1 MGAAVGTHNK
11 KTKEVIHIAIYHLS
25 VQIISRS
32 EGRSSI
38 AAAAY
43 RSGTK
48 IDSSWDGLTYDFTR
62 KNWIEH
68 TEVLLPAH
76 APKSFKDRSVLWNA
90 VEQAEK
96 SGNAQL
102 AREVEIALPAELSLP
117 KQIELIRSYVDHEFV
132 SRGMCADISIHNP
145 PRTNEHGVPVDCEG
159 NKTKDRSRMI
169 FQNPHAHIMLT
180 MRALDKNGKWQP
192 KSERAYICKKDQETL
207 TIPASKMKEAEVQG
221 WEKLYNFQVGRQ
233 KIKLTEAEGAERG
246 LKKVSRYAASVKIE
260 SQLSKDWNSPETL
273 KQWRESWA
281 YHCNQALEAEGL
293 SVRIDHRSFEE
304 QGILQLPTTH
314 MGVHAYHMEKKGI
327 KTDRGDMNRK
337 IKEDNRFLQQ
347 IEKRIKQLEEKERR
361 YLMKVV
367 AKLEG
372 SRARFIVAAYQQIS
386 LALQVA
392 TEEERIQKQMMKA
405 SAMARASE
413 QMIKGI
419 EALTETLT
427 HLQEELKH
435 TNPVQMKRKQELEK
449 KILETEHEIAKLKSQ
464 MKEVKMAYEQKKK
477 GPGMNLDAVEQ
488 TKTQIQS
495 LKRKQSQIYNE
506 FQDLVQEN
514 RMNLVRL
521 QEMMGLKRTYYDD
534 YIEKKLR
541 EHYKEKFDADALAK
555 ARQKAPDLQAGK
567 EEHLTKNKSKKI
579 LTSCARFF

>member
-1 MGAAVGTHNK
+1 M
-11 KTKEVIHIAIYHLS
+11 IHIAIYHLS

-32 EGRSSI
+32 DGRSSI

-48 IDSSWDGLTYDFTR
+48 IESSWDGLTYDFT
-62 KNWIEH
+62 KKHWIEH
-68 TEVLLPAH
+68 SEILLPAH

-96 SGNAQL
+96 SGIAQL

-117 KQIELIRSYVDHEFV
+117 KQIDLIRSYVDANFV

-145 PRTNEHGVPVDCEG
+145 PRTNEHGAPIDING
-159 NKTKDRSRMI
+159 NKTKNKEEMI
-169 FQNPHAHIMLT
+169 FQNPHAHVMLT
-180 MRALDKNGKWQP
+180 MRALNEQGKWQP
-192 KSERAYICKKDQETL
+192 KSERAYICKRGTETL
-207 TIPASKMKEAEVQG
+207 TIPASMMKNAEQQG
-221 WEKLYNFQVGRQ
+221 WEKLYNYQFGKQ
-233 KIKLTEAEGAERG
+233 KIKLTEPEGTERG

-260 SQLSKDWNSPETL
+260 SQLSKDWNSSDTL

-281 YHCNQALEAEGL
+281 DHCNRALEAEGL

-304 QGILQLPTTH
+304 QGVLQLPTVH
-314 MGVHAYHMEKKGI
+314 MGVHAYHLEKKGI

-361 YLMKVV
+361 YLMKVA

-386 LALQVA
+386 LAIQVA
-392 TEEERIQKQMMKA
+392 SEEERIQKQMMKA

-413 QMIKGI
+413 QMMAGI
-419 EALTETLT
+419 ESLTETLA
-427 HLQEELKH
+427 HFQEELKH
-435 TNPVQMKRKQELEK
+435 TNPVQMKKKQDLEE
-449 KILETEHEIAKLKSQ
+449 KILETEQEIMKLKAQ
-464 MKEVKMAYEQKKK
+464 LKEVKMAYEPRKKTL
-477 GPGMNLDAVEQ
+477 GMSADAVEQ
-488 TKTQIQS
+488 TKSQIQT
-495 LKRKQSQIYNE
+495 LKRKQGQIYSE
-506 FQDLVQEN
+506 FQSLVQEN
-514 RMNLVRL
+514 RTNLVRL

-534 YIEKKLR
+534 YIEQKLR
-541 EHYKEKFDADALAK
+541 EHYREKFDADALAK

-567 EEHLTKNKSKKI
+567 EEQLTKKI
-579 LTSCARFF
+579 LKKF

>member
-1 MGAAVGTHNK
+1 M
-11 KTKEVIHIAIYHLS
+11 IHIAIYHLS

-32 EGRSSI
+32 DGRSSI

-48 IDSSWDGLTYDFTR
+48 IDSEWDGLTYDFTR

-68 TEVLLPAH
+68 SEILLPAH
-76 APKSFKDRSVLWNA
+76 APDSYKDRSVLWNA

-117 KQIELIRSYVDHEFV
+117 KQRELIRSYVNENFV
-132 SRGMCADISIHNP
+132 AKGMCADISIHNP
-145 PRTNEHGVPVDCEG
+145 PVTNSHGVPIDYEG

-169 FQNPHAHIMLT
+169 FQNPHAHVMLT
-180 MRALDKNGKWQP
+180 MRALNEQGKWQP
-192 KSERAYICKKDQETL
+192 KSERAYLCKQGQETL
-207 TIPASKMKEAEVQG
+207 TIPASMMAEAEQQG
-221 WEKLYNFQVGRQ
+221 WQKLYNFQVGKQ
-233 KIKLTEAEGAERG
+233 KIKLTEAEGIKRG
-246 LKKVSRYAASVKIE
+246 LRKSSRYAASVKIE

-273 KQWRESWA
+273 RSWRESWA
-281 YHCNQALEAEGL
+281 DHCNRALEAEGL
-293 SVRIDHRSFEE
+293 SVRIDHRSFED
-304 QGILQLPTTH
+304 QGILQLPTVH
-314 MGVHAYHMEKKGI
+314 MGVHAYHLEKNGI
-327 KTDRGDMNRK
+327 KTDRGDINRK
-337 IKEDNRFLQQ
+337 IREDNRFLQQ
-347 IEKRIKQLEEKERR
+347 IEKKIKQLEEKERR
-361 YLMKVV
+361 YLMKVA

-372 SRARFIVAAYQQIS
+372 SRARFIVAAYQQIC
-386 LALQVA
+386 LAMQVA
-392 TEEERIQKQMMKA
+392 SEEERVQKQMMKA

-413 QMIKGI
+413 QMMIGI
-419 EALTETLT
+419 EALTETLA
-427 HLQEELKH
+427 HFQEELKH
-435 TNPVQMKRKQELEK
+435 TNPVQMKKKQDLEE
-449 KILETEHEIAKLKSQ
+449 KIMETEHEIMKLKSQ
-464 MKEVKMAYEQKKK
+464 LKEVKMAYEPKKK
-477 GPGMNLDAVEQ
+477 GSGMSPDVVEQ

-521 QEMMGLKRTYYDD
+521 QEMMSLKRTYYDD

-541 EHYKEKFDADALAK
+541 EHYREKFDADALAK

-567 EEHLTKNKSKKI
+567 VEQLTKNKSKRI
-579 LTSCARFF
+579 

>member
-1 MGAAVGTHNK
+1 MCGCGCK
-11 KTKEVIHIAIYHLS
+11 CSQQQKQRRLIHIAIYHLS

-32 EGRSSI
+32 DGRSSI

-48 IDSSWDGLTYDFTR
+48 IESSWDGLTYDFT
-62 KNWIEH
+62 KKHWIEH

-96 SGNAQL
+96 SGTAQL

-117 KQIELIRSYVDHEFV
+117 KQCELIRSYVDANFV
-132 SRGMCADISIHNP
+132 SKGMCADISIHNP
-145 PRTNEHGVPVDCEG
+145 PKTNEHGAPIDSNG
-159 NKTKDRSRMI
+159 NKTKNRSEMI

-180 MRALDKNGKWQP
+180 MRALDEHGKWQP
-192 KSERAYICKKDQETL
+192 KSERAYICRKGTETL
-207 TIPASKMKEAEVQG
+207 TIPASMMAEAEKSG
-221 WEKLYNFQVGRQ
+221 WEKLYNFQVGKQ

-246 LKKVSRYAASVKIE
+246 LKKSSRYAASVKIE

-281 YHCNQALEAEGL
+281 DHCNRSLEAEGL

-304 QGILQLPTTH
+304 QGVLQLPTVH
-314 MGVHAYHMEKKGI
+314 MGVHAYHLEKKGI

-337 IKEDNRFLQQ
+337 IKEDNHFLKQ
-347 IEKRIKQLEEKERR
+347 IEKKIKQLEDKERR
-361 YLMKVV
+361 YLMKVA

-372 SRARFIVAAYQQIS
+372 SRARFIVAAYQQIC

-392 TEEERIQKQMMKA
+392 SEEERIQKQMMKA
-405 SAMARASE
+405 TAMARASE
-413 QMIKGI
+413 QMLAGI
-419 EALTETLT
+419 EALTETLA

-435 TNPVQMKRKQELEK
+435 TNPLHTKKKHDLEE
-449 KILETEHEIAKLKSQ
+449 KILETEEEIMKLKAQ
-464 MKEVKMAYEQKKK
+464 LKEVKMAYEPRKKIS
-477 GPGMNLDAVEQ
+477 GMSTDAVEQ
-488 TKTQIQS
+488 TKVQMQT
-495 LKRKQSQIYNE
+495 LKRKQNQIYNE
-506 FQDLVQEN
+506 FQFLVQEN
-514 RMNLVRL
+514 RHNLLRL
-521 QEMMGLKRTYYDD
+521 QEMIGMKQPYYDD

-541 EHYKEKFDADALAK
+541 EHYKERFDADALAK

-567 EEHLTKNKSKKI
+567 EEILKKRRSSI
-579 LTSCARFF
+579 K

>member
-1 MGAAVGTHNK
+1 M
-11 KTKEVIHIAIYHLS
+11 IHIAIYHLS

-32 EGRSSI
+32 DGRSSI

-43 RSGTK
+43 RSGSK

-62 KNWIEH
+62 KKWIEH
-68 TEVLLPAH
+68 SEILLPAH

-90 VEQAEK
+90 VENAEK
-96 SGNAQL
+96 SGTAQL

-117 KQIELIRSYVDHEFV
+117 KQRELIRSYVNENFV
-132 SRGMCADISIHNP
+132 AKGMCADISIHNP
-145 PRTNEHGVPVDCEG
+145 PITNSHGAPIDING
-159 NKTKDRSRMI
+159 NKTKNRDEMI
-169 FQNPHAHIMLT
+169 FQNPHAHILLT
-180 MRALDKNGKWQP
+180 MRAINEDGKWQP
-192 KSERAYICKKDQETL
+192 KSERAYICKKGQETL
-207 TIPASKMKEAEVQG
+207 TIPASMMAKAEKTG
-221 WEKLYNFQVGRQ
+221 WKKLYNYQIGKQ
-233 KIKLTEAEGAERG
+233 KIKLTEEEGESRG

-260 SQLSKDWNSPETL
+260 SQLSKDWNSPKTL
-273 KQWRESWA
+273 RQWRESWA
-281 YHCNQALEAEGL
+281 DHCNRALEAEGL

-347 IEKRIKQLEEKERR
+347 IEKKIKQLEEKERR
-361 YLMKVV
+361 YLMKVA

-372 SRARFIVAAYQQIS
+372 SRARFIVAAYQQIC

-392 TEEERIQKQMMKA
+392 SEEERIQKQMMKA

-413 QMIKGI
+413 QMMAGI
-419 EALTETLT
+419 DALTETLV

-435 TNPVQMKRKQELEK
+435 TNPLHTKKKHDLEE
-449 KILETEHEIAKLKSQ
+449 KILETGREIMKLKSQ
-464 MKEVKMAYEQKKK
+464 IREVKMAYEPRKKTS
-477 GPGMNLDAVEQ
+477 GMSADAVEQ
-488 TKTQIQS
+488 TKVQIQT
-495 LKRKQSQIYNE
+495 LKRKQGQIFNE

-514 RMNLVRL
+514 RNNLVRL
-521 QEMMGLKRTYYDD
+521 QEMMGMKRSYYDD

-541 EHYKEKFDADALAK
+541 EHYREKFDADALAK
-555 ARQKAPDLQAGK
+555 ARQKAPDLQTGK
-567 EEHLTKNKSKKI
+567 EEILTKNKSKK
-579 LTSCARFF
+579 F